1 MKRLMKTI
9 QWSLIFLALSVNQ
22 LLMCIYLKRKSPMTI
37 QNNNYDVDYSQFYLD
52 AKKAFE
58 AIPEAVNNKNYAE
71 AEQCALDAMVEIK
84 LVGTAFNCYEK
95 KTKCYG
101 EIKHNE

>member
-1 MKRLMKTI
+1 
-9 QWSLIFLALSVNQ
+9 
-22 LLMCIYLKRKSPMTI
+22 MTM

-84 LVGTAFNCYEK
+84 LVWHSLQLLREK
-95 KTKCYG
+95 
-101 EIKHNE
+101 NEALWGKKI

>member
-1 MKRLMKTI
+1 
-9 QWSLIFLALSVNQ
+9 
-22 LLMCIYLKRKSPMTI
+22 MTI

-52 AKKAFE
+52 AKKACE

-84 LVGTAFNCYEK
+84 LVWHSLQLLREK
-95 KTKCYG
+95 
-101 EIKHNE
+101 NEVLWGNKA

>member
-1 MKRLMKTI
+1 
-9 QWSLIFLALSVNQ
+9 
-22 LLMCIYLKRKSPMTI
+22 MTI

-71 AEQCALDAMVEIK
+71 A
-84 LVGTAFNCYEK
+84 GTMCFGCNGRNKIGLAQPSTATRK
-95 KTKCYG
+95 KRSVMGK
-101 EIKHNE
+101 

>member
-22 LLMCIYLKRKSPMTI
+22 LLMCIYLKRKSPMTM

-84 LVGTAFNCYEK
+84 LVWHSLQLLREK
-95 KTKCYG
+95 
-101 EIKHNE
+101 NEVLWGKKI

>member
-1 MKRLMKTI
+1 
-9 QWSLIFLALSVNQ
+9 
-22 LLMCIYLKRKSPMTI
+22 MTI

-71 AEQCALDAMVEIK
+71 AEQCALDAMVEINVYSEERVDTSNGIAGPHRRK
-84 LVGTAFNCYEK
+84 KNCYR
-95 KTKCYG
+95 CRD
-101 EIKHNE
+101 

>member
-1 MKRLMKTI
+1 VYLPLKKIHLLAKHI
-9 QWSLIFLALSVNQ
+9 QRTLRP
-22 LLMCIYLKRKSPMTI
+22 YLQRKSPMTI

-84 LVGTAFNCYEK
+84 LVWHSLQLLREK
-95 KTKCYG
+95 
-101 EIKHNE
+101 NEVLWGKKA

>member
-84 LVGTAFNCYEK
+84 LVWHSLQLLREK
-95 KTKCYG
+95 
-101 EIKHNE
+101 NEVLWGNKA

>member
-84 LVGTAFNCYEK
+84 LVWHSLQLLREK
-95 KTKCYG
+95 
-101 EIKHNE
+101 NEVLWGKKI